1 MFILSCFSLKAI
13 KTIFRGDMERIL
25 CVHQGAEL
33 YGSDRS
39 FLSAVNGLK
48 KSSHVDVVLP
58 FYGELVEFLE
68 KEPGDICYNKNGILR
83 KKDVKKIFT
92 FLFDTVKGIK
102 YYFQKYKNYDI
113 IYINTVVM
121 LSALVAAMFYRFSS
135 KKKIFCHV
143 REIPTGKQLLF
154 FKFLFKI
161 IGVKLIY
168 NSVATYK
175 AFNLPGDVVYNGVSD
190 LHETLDTGKKHY
202 ASDEIKLLLIGRIN
216 TWKGHQLLIDAIINA
231 KEHFK
236 GAMPFQVRIVG
247 SAFEGY
253 EYLLAELEEKVNKN
267 HLQDNV
273 SFFGFTKNPAEHF
286 SWANYIVVPSSKPE
300 PFGRVAVEAFAMS
313 RPVIAA
319 NHGGLSEILTDKNDG
334 FLFSPNNVQ
343 ELVSIL
349 TYLTNITE
357 SKYQILSINARE
369 KYEKMFS
376 ENKYQN
382 DIIKI
387 ILGNK

>member
-1 MFILSCFSLKAI
+1 
-13 KTIFRGDMERIL
+13 MERIL

-48 KSSHVDVVLP
+48 KSNQVDVVLP
-58 FYGELVEFLE
+58 FHGELVDFLE
-68 KEPGDICYNKNGILR
+68 KEPGIILYNKDGILR
-83 KKDVKKIFT
+83 KKDIKRIFT
-92 FLFDTVKGIK
+92 FLFDTAKGIK
-102 YYFQKYKNYDI
+102 YYFKKYKDYDI

-121 LSALVAAMFYRFSS
+121 LSALVASMFYRFSS

-161 IGVKLIY
+161 VGVKLIY
-168 NSVATYK
+168 NSVATCK
-175 AFNLPGDVVYNGVSD
+175 AFNLPGDVIYNGVSD
-190 LHETLDTGKKHY
+190 LNEPLDKEKKHY
-202 ASDEIKLLLIGRIN
+202 TSDNVKLLLIGRIN
-216 TWKGHQLLIDAIINA
+216 TWKGHQLLIDSIINA
-231 KEHFK
+231 KEQLK

-253 EYLLAELEEKVNKN
+253 EYLLNELKEKVNQN
-267 HLQDNV
+267 DLQDNIT
-273 SFFGFTKNPAEHF
+273 FFDFAKNPAEHF
-286 SWANYIVVPSSKPE
+286 SWADYIVVPSSKPE

-334 FLFSPNNVQ
+334 FLFSPNNVR

-349 TYLTNITE
+349 LFLTNITE
-357 SKYQILSINARE
+357 SDYKTLSINARA

-376 ENKYQN
+376 EHKYQN